1 MPYRTVISKLNYL
14 EKCPICDWNFK
25 RDGVY
30 MSGMVLEDYFS
41 CVNPKCG
48 DFHYEFVTGYAS
60 YFIGKRD
67 SSEHFSNDFSPIM
80 LKKIEDMRLKYQE
93 KYGLTGNAIID
104 CFDIT

>member
-14 EKCPICDWNFK
+14 EKCPICGWNFK

-48 DFHYEFVTGYAS
+48 DFYQHT
-60 YFIGKRD
+60 YF
-67 SSEHFSNDFSPIM
+67 E
-80 LKKIEDMRLKYQE
+80 
-93 KYGLTGNAIID
+93 
-104 CFDIT
+104 